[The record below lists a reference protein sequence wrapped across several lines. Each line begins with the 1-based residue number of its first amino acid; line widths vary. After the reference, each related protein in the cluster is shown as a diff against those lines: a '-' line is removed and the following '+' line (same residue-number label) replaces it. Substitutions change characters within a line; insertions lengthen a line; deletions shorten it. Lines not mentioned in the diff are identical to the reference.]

1 MASLFEQTINTALI
15 IALLLSLSVSTPRIK
30 TLEDRLHIIAVDSSF
45 DFYSWTLD
53 AIHIKLDQSAIGTP
67 GYFTAFDQHQIVV
80 QYIQLVRVIEYTQN
94 NINLVYAD
102 PSIKDPEKASAD
114 LRQQMAQYNAQ
125 YAALAPLAEA
135 ILEQQVTQVLNENGL
150 TTGGQPIPWVS
161 YHITP
166 LPLDLIISSR
176 NKIEQKTSYQLKAD
190 LTIEQQTSL
199 ENSADKQLDVS
210 SLIVPIGGLAT
221 YPTMI
226 MRTTALDWLSSTIA
240 HEWTHL
246 YLSQRPLGIHYESAS
261 ELRTMN
267 ETTADIA
274 GNEIGR
280 IVLEKYYPELLA
292 ESSTLQLVSHTTS
305 KTTPETPPFDY
316 RAEMHT
322 TRVKADELLAA
333 GKVAEAEA
341 YMEERRKLFW
351 DNGYPIRKLNQAFFA
366 FYGAYADQP
375 NGPAGEDPVGP
386 AVRALRQQS
395 PSLKAFLERI
405 AQFSTFEQLKQAV
418 DRNIH

>member
-1 MASLFEQTINTALI
+1 MSSWFEQTVNTALM

-30 TLEDRLHIIAVDSSF
+30 TLEDRLHIIAVDSGF

-53 AIHIKLDQSAIGTP
+53 AIHIKLDQSAMGTP
-67 GYFTAFDQHQIVV
+67 GYFTTFDQHQIVV
-80 QYIQLVRVIEYTQN
+80 QYIELVRVMDYTQN

-102 PSIKDPEKASAD
+102 PSIKDPEKASAT
-114 LRQQMAQYNAQ
+114 LRQQMAEYNTQYNA
-125 YAALAPLAEA
+125 LSPLAEA

-176 NKIEQKTSYQLKAD
+176 NKIEQVTSYQLKAD
-190 LTIEQQTSL
+190 LTIDQQTSL

-210 SLIVPIGGLAT
+210 SLVVPIGGLAT

-246 YLSQRPLGIHYESAS
+246 YLAQRPLGIHYESAS

-274 GNEIGR
+274 GTEIGR

-292 ESSTLQLVSHTTS
+292 ESPTFQLVSYMIS
-305 KTTPETPPFDY
+305 KTAPETPPFDY

-333 GKVAEAEA
+333 GKIAEAEA
-341 YMEERRKLFW
+341 YMEQRRQLFW
-351 DNGYPIRKLNQAFFA
+351 NNGYPIRKLNQAFFA

-386 AVRALRQQS
+386 AVRALREQS

-405 AQFSTFEQLKQAV
+405 SQFSTFEQLKQAV